1 VHFDVILRHDGDC
14 FFDKSIPATN
24 SYAVSDSVLSAF
36 DTDPMLARWGFKP
49 VSIFNMIIAATALSL
64 SVYTIV
70 QNSAATHHKMLSGGW
85 ILGQTFEYLRLCEQH
100 NPYAHCQQTV
110 TNADFKRLDPIL
122 DALLEM
128 PVDWPLETPATLANS
143 ATWHNP
149 TASQLLVLE
158 AINVHYNDKSV
169 AFAFQVGTAVIDLL
183 AMVDDPSIAKD
194 TTKQK
199 AYEELATNLNG
210 ILSGEFGGMCS
221 VQLNPAKPS
230 RTDLSNLFMCISHNW

>member
-1 VHFDVILRHDGDC
+1 MSYCVTMATV

-149 TASQLLVLE
+149 TPRS
-158 AINVHYNDKSV
+158 
-169 AFAFQVGTAVIDLL
+169 F
-183 AMVDDPSIAKD
+183 
-194 TTKQK
+194 
-199 AYEELATNLNG
+199 
-210 ILSGEFGGMCS
+210 LSW
-221 VQLNPAKPS
+221 KPS
-230 RTDLSNLFMCISHNW
+230 TCIITTNQSHLRSKSAPRLSISLQW